1 MIFSSITHKQ
11 RLQIVAPRIHVQQ
24 TVTFLVQ
31 GFQRQ
36 QQLIQE
42 EENAKSL
49 SLQKKKKKKARETR
63 KKIEAIEAAER
74 AQFEAAQEALSG
86 RSLIDADPK
95 AEAER
100 VTEAARLE
108 TERKAEAE
116 AARLET
122 ETETE
127 KAELTKADWVL
138 RVAEAQQE
146 WAAAQPGARV
156 VDGRIV
162 VPHFETEKES
172 SIGGISTCI
181 VCFTHDKT
189 HLAFPCGHQCVC
201 EECSKAMHRCPY
213 CREDVVGW
221 TQVRMA

>member
-1 MIFSSITHKQ
+1 M
-11 RLQIVAPRIHVQQ
+11 
-24 TVTFLVQ
+24 TFLVQ

-74 AQFEAAQEALSG
+74 AQFETL
-86 RSLIDADPK
+86 
-95 AEAER
+95 
-100 VTEAARLE
+100 RLE
-108 TERKAEAE
+108 KEMQRCASIALRLEKEMADKAE
-116 AARLET
+116 AARLES
-122 ETETE
+122 E
-127 KAELTKADWVL
+127 KAEALESEK
-138 RVAEAQQE
+138 AEAE
-146 WAAAQPGARV
+146 RMAEAARV

-162 VPHFETEKES
+162 VPHLDSSSSVLAEKES
-172 SIGGISTCI
+172 SIGGMSTCI